1 VAYDIAKNSAKNSAK
16 IKNRKEVSNM
26 AGIMV
31 TALAALPLW
40 ALRAIEEHC
49 KKETKRLGER
59 YSVSRFLR
67 EAALEKLEK
76 ICNQK
81 KR

>member
-1 VAYDIAKNSAKNSAK
+1 
-16 IKNRKEVSNM
+16 M

-31 TALAALPLW
+31 TALAALPLQ

-49 KKETKRLGER
+49 KKETKRRGER

-76 ICNQK
+76 TRNTK
-81 KR
+81 ASRSVTL